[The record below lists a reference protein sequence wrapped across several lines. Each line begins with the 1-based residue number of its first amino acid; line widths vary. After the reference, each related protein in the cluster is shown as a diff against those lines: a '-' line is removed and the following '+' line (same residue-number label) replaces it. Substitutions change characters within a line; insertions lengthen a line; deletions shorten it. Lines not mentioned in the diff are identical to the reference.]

1 MLENYSPQLHIYV
14 NFSRLNTA
22 QMSDNDMFS
31 SASII
36 VRLSPIDQDFAPT
49 NIRLRTRFPMSES
62 TNEEIVL
69 FRDMVLRFLEQEV
82 APHYEEWEKN
92 HQLPRQFWNTMGE
105 AGMLCVDLEESYGAA
120 GASFEVNQMIAWE
133 MGRLGFGGLGS
144 NYNIHS
150 NIVAPYINNIGSQ
163 EQKDYWLPRMVTGEV
178 VSCIAMTEPGAG
190 SDLAG
195 MRTTAIKDGDEY
207 VINGSKVF
215 ITNGILAD
223 LAIVCAKTDPQA
235 GAKGI
240 SLFLVDTSLPGFSKG
255 KSIEKIG
262 QHASDTAELFFDN
275 LRVPA
280 NALLGQEGKGFIYLM
295 QELPRER
302 LGCATQAVSQAQ
314 GALDLTTAYV
324 QERKAFG
331 QTISQFQNTRFKL
344 AEVKTEIA
352 LSKAL
357 LEQNME
363 KFKYDA
369 MTVDDAAILKLAT
382 TEMQLRAVNECLQL
396 FGGYGYT
403 VEYPISRFYVDAR
416 IQTIYAGTSE
426 IMKEVISRGIVGR

>member
-1 MLENYSPQLHIYV
+1 
-14 NFSRLNTA
+14 
-22 QMSDNDMFS
+22 
-31 SASII
+31 
-36 VRLSPIDQDFAPT
+36 
-49 NIRLRTRFPMSES
+49 MSEVA
-62 TNEEIVL
+62 NEELEL
-69 FRDMVLRFLEQEV
+69 FRDMILRCLEQEV
-82 APHYEEWEKN
+82 APYYEQWEKD
-92 HQLPRQFWNTMGE
+92 HQVPRELWNKLGE
-105 AGMLCVDLEESYGAA
+105 AGMLCVDMPEKYGAA
-120 GASFEVNQMIAWE
+120 AASFEVNQLINWE
-133 MGRLGFGGLGS
+133 ICRLGFGGLGS
-144 NYNIHS
+144 NYNIHA
-150 NIVAPYINNIGSQ
+150 NICAPYIYNIGTEAQ
-163 EQKDYWLPRMVTGEV
+163 REQWLPRMITGEV

-195 MRTTAIKDGDEY
+195 MRTTAVKDGDEY

-215 ITNGILAD
+215 ITNGIHAD
-223 LAIVCAKTDPQA
+223 LAIVCAKTDVNA
-235 GAKGI
+235 GSKGI

-280 NALLGQEGKGFIYLM
+280 DALLGEENKGFIYLM
-295 QELPRER
+295 EELPRER
-302 LGCATQAVSQAQ
+302 LGCATQAVAQAQ
-314 GALDLTTAYV
+314 GALELATDYV

-331 QTISQFQNTRFKL
+331 QAISQFQNTRFKL
-344 AEVKTEIA
+344 AEVKTDIA

-357 LEQNME
+357 LDQNMA
-363 KFKYDA
+363 KFAKGE

-382 TEMQLRAVNECLQL
+382 TEMQLKAVNECLQL